1 MGSKLATR
9 GSVYEGYYIQPVF
22 GRNFFVKLG
31 ARFYDYEY
39 TGSGNPLGEP
49 VKISKATSFD
59 GLFPIVDEVWDV
71 YASATMRF

>member
-9 GSVYEGYYIQPVF
+9 GSVYEGYYIQLVF
-22 GRNFFVKLG
+22 GKNFFVKLG
-31 ARFYDYEY
+31 GRFYDYEY

-49 VKISKATSFD
+49 KKISQANSFD